1 GRDLVFIPVGIN
13 YDRTLEDRT
22 LLLDADPQGRPP
34 RKSPSAALAT
44 TLGFVLRN
52 LGLML
57 RSRWHRFGYACVNFG
72 SPLSMQA
79 RLREEGIDLRGL
91 DREARSRWLEAP
103 ATDLMA
109 RIGKVIPVLPVPLV
123 ATVFLRAPEP
133 LSELEIKA
141 RAQQLIAVLEAAGA
155 RGSLQRRGPP
165 HTAA

>member
-44 TLGFVLRN
+44 TLGFVLRT

-72 SPLSMQA
+72 SPISM
-79 RLREEGIDLRGL
+79 RGYLGDRGL
-91 DREARSRWLEAP
+91 DLRHLSREERMGHLERLG
-103 ATDLMA
+103 TELMA
-109 RIGKVIPVLPVPLV
+109 AIGGVIPSLPVPLV
-123 ATVFLRAPEP
+123 ATVLGQASEP
-133 LSELEIKA
+133 LSE
-141 RAQQLIAVLEAAGA
+141 
-155 RGSLQRRGPP
+155 
-165 HTAA
+165 